1 MSDPTILKRQWFI
14 SSKFT
19 DITSEYSLGLEIGS
33 GTYGKVF
40 ISQHIQSS
48 ILRAVKIINKN
59 RVTDYETFTNEL
71 NILKN
76 LDHPNIVN
84 IIETFETDKVCY
96 VVLEHCSG
104 GELFEK
110 LCKLRRFTEKE
121 AAKVMKSLISAV
133 MYCHNHGVCHR
144 DLKPENCLFLNELDD
159 SDIKII
165 DFGLSSNITE
175 ADVLHDIIGTPYY
188 IAPEMLSGN
197 YSKVVDCWSLG
208 VILYMLLAGTPPF
221 NGKTND
227 EILMNVYS
235 GSFTFRPKA
244 FKTVSNSAKDLIAR
258 FLTKDPLYRITAQQ
272 AYMHPWIQE
281 LEPRLESVISDSIL
295 LSLKQFSKSSQLKKA
310 SLLYIASKLANDEI
324 GKMRNIFQ
332 NADKNGDGEISKNEF
347 MDIVRINSKVNTLDL
362 EVICSYLDTNK
373 NGVIDYTEF
382 IAGCIMR
389 DSFTKEQ
396 WYKFTFDYFDPTH
409 SGYITPESLK
419 ESLSGGEIAIN
430 ISKSELE
437 NIIRQ
442 GDLNHDKKID
452 FNEFCELMRSCT
464 SYMG

>member
-1 MSDPTILKRQWFI
+1 MSDTTILKRQWFI

-19 DITSEYSLGLEIGS
+19 DINSEYSLGLEIGS

-40 ISQHIQSS
+40 ICQNIQSQ
-48 ILRAVKIINKN
+48 IVRAVKLINKN
-59 RVTDYETFTNEL
+59 RIKDYETFTNEF
-71 NILKN
+71 NILKD

-84 IIETFETDKVCY
+84 IIETFETDKLCY

-110 LCKLRRFTEKE
+110 LCKIRRFTEKS

-144 DLKPENCLFLNELDD
+144 DLKPENCLFLNDSED

-165 DFGLSSNITE
+165 DFGLSSHITE
-175 ADVLHDIIGTPYY
+175 VDVLHDVIGTPYY

-221 NGKTND
+221 NGKTNE

-258 FLTKDPLYRITAQQ
+258 LLTKDPLYRITAQQ
-272 AYMHPWIQE
+272 AYLHPWIQE
-281 LEPRLESVISDSIL
+281 LEPRIESVIPDSVL
-295 LSLKQFSKSSQLKKA
+295 LSLKQFSNSSHLKKA
-310 SLLYIASKLANDEI
+310 SLLYIASKIANDEI
-324 GKMRNIFQ
+324 GKLRNIFQ

-347 MDIVRINSKVNTLDL
+347 MDIVKINSKVNTLDL
-362 EVICSYLDTNK
+362 EVICTYLDTNK

-382 IAGCIMR
+382 IAGCLIR
-389 DSFTKEQ
+389 DSFTKEE
-396 WYKFTFDYFDPTH
+396 WYKFTFDYFDHLHT
-409 SGYITPESLK
+409 GYITPDSLK
-419 ESLSGGEIAIN
+419 ESLSGGNLAVN
-430 ISKSELE
+430 ISKSEIE
-437 NIIRQ
+437 NIINQ
-442 GDLNHDKKID
+442 ADLNQDRKID
-452 FNEFCELMRSCT
+452 FDEFCHLMRSYS
-464 SYMG
+464 SYNG

>member
-1 MSDPTILKRQWFI
+1 MSDTPILKRQWFI

-19 DITSEYSLGLEIGS
+19 DINSEYSLGLEIGS

-40 ISQHIQSS
+40 ICQNIQSQ
-48 ILRAVKIINKN
+48 IVRAVKLINKD
-59 RVTDYETFTNEL
+59 RVKDYETFTNEF
-71 NILKN
+71 NILKD

-84 IIETFETDKVCY
+84 IIETFETEKVCY

-110 LCKLRRFTEKE
+110 LCKIRRFTEKS

-133 MYCHNHGVCHR
+133 MYCHNHGICHR
-144 DLKPENCLFLNELDD
+144 DLKPENCLFLNQAED

-165 DFGLSSNITE
+165 DFGLSSHITE
-175 ADVLHDIIGTPYY
+175 ADVLHDVIGTPYY

-221 NGKTND
+221 NGKTNE

-244 FKTVSNSAKDLIAR
+244 FKTVSNGAKDLIAR
-258 FLTKDPLYRITAQQ
+258 LLTKDPLYRITAQQ
-272 AYMHPWIQE
+272 AYLHPWIQE
-281 LEPRLESVISDSIL
+281 LEPRIESVIPDSVL

-310 SLLYIASKLANDEI
+310 SLLYIASKIANDEI
-324 GKMRNIFQ
+324 GKIRNIFQ
-332 NADKNGDGEISKNEF
+332 AADKNGDGEISKNEF
-347 MDIVRINSKVNTLDL
+347 MDIVRVNSKVNTLDL
-362 EVICSYLDTNK
+362 EVICTYLDTNK

-382 IAGCIMR
+382 IAGCLIR
-389 DSFTKEQ
+389 DSFTKEE
-396 WYKFTFDYFDPTH
+396 WYKLTFDYFDHLHT
-409 SGYITPESLK
+409 GYITPESLK
-419 ESLSGGEIAIN
+419 ESLSGGDLAVN
-430 ISKSELE
+430 IPKSEIE
-437 NIIRQ
+437 SIINQ
-442 GDLNHDKKID
+442 ADLNHDRKID
-452 FNEFCELMRSCT
+452 FDEFCHLMRSYS
-464 SYMG
+464 SYNG